1 MRRDRPAAA
10 WLLASS
16 VVTLG
21 LAAQLLGGCSG
32 VAVGGED
39 FDPELFAWPPLEPKV
54 RLVKIVARRR
64 DADGHGLRSLIG
76 GDKDAPLFL
85 RPYGVAWAGDDLLV
99 SDPGAGVV
107 LRLNAERKIL
117 RSAEGL
123 FAGPIGVTACPEG
136 VVVTDSR
143 AGKVALLDE
152 RLHLVRWLAEGL
164 VRPTGVACT
173 AGGIYVV
180 ETGEHRL
187 LRLTGDGYEVLAG
200 GRGEAAGRFNFP
212 TALAADGD
220 ELWLG
225 DTLNFRVLRL
235 SAATGEVL
243 GSFGA
248 LGDAAG
254 ETPRI
259 KDVEIDA
266 AGHLWISDGY
276 LDGVAI
282 FDRDGTF
289 LMSLGRTGQGPGE
302 LSLPAGVAAHGDG
315 RVVVADSINRRLQVF
330 TLLGPP
336 PTAGENR

>member
-1 MRRDRPAAA
+1 MNRGRPATA
-10 WLLASS
+10 WLPAPSLMALA
-16 VVTLG
+16 
-21 LAAQLLGGCSG
+21 LAAELLGGCSG
-32 VAVGGED
+32 LSGGGEG
-39 FDPELFAWPPLEPKV
+39 FDPELFVWPPQEPRV
-54 RLVKIVARRR
+54 RLVKIVERRR

-76 GDKDAPLFL
+76 GDKDSPLFL
-85 RPYGVAWAGDDLLV
+85 RPYGVAWAEDDLLV

-107 LRLNAERKIL
+107 LRLGAERKIQ

-123 FAGPIGVTACPEG
+123 FAGPIGVAACPEG

-143 AGKVALLDE
+143 AGKVALLDD
-152 RLHLVRWLAEGL
+152 RLRLVRWLAEGL

-173 AGGIYVV
+173 DAGVYVV

-187 LRLTGDGYEVLAG
+187 LRLTDDGYEVLAG
-200 GRGEAAGRFNFP
+200 GRGEEAGRFNFP

-259 KDVEIDA
+259 KDVAVDA
-266 AGHLWISDGY
+266 AGHLWISDGF
-276 LDGVAI
+276 LDSVAV

-302 LSLPAGVAAHGDG
+302 LSLPAGIAAHGDG
-315 RVVVADSINRRLQVF
+315 RVVVADSINRRLQFF
-330 TLLGPP
+330 TLLEPP
-336 PTAGENR
+336 PSAGENR